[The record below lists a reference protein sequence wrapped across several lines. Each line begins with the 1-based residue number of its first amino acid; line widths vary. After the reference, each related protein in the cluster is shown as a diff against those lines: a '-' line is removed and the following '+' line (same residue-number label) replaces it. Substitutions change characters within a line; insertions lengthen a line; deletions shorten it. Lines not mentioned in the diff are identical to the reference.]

1 MLTTG
6 VWSAIAVP
14 VTVPRQA
21 EGQSV
26 LMCEPLKG
34 PKLRAIG
41 PLPCRTLRQDVYT
54 AYETRASSGST
65 NNSPVVEQIMSL
77 RQEQARLA
85 GYSNA
90 AEYLMSNKVSI
101 HIMRRVASQV
111 LAQ

>member
-1 MLTTG
+1 MRESL
-6 VWSAIAVP
+6 WN
-14 VTVPRQA
+14 
-21 EGQSV
+21 QS
-26 LMCEPLKG
+26 CEQVG
-34 PKLRAIG
+34 P
-41 PLPCRTLRQDVYT
+41 PPCRTLRQEVYT

-101 HIMRRVASQV
+101 LDRGHLLIVAQLHPDLTLLDHIVQSRCGKGTRR
-111 LAQ
+111 